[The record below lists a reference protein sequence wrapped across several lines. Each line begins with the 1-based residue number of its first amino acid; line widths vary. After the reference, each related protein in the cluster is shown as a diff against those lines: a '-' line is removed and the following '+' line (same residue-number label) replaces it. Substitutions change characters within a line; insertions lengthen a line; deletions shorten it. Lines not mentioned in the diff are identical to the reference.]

1 MSYSLAE
8 ERCPVA
14 DQTLGD
20 LYRSHRQGLAT
31 LVQTV
36 SPDVRALLALY
47 CYRRAHL
54 QSLGLAIATTCNE
67 DELVEAGGHAGQA
80 LFALSRRTDAPAPEQ
95 AASGRRKITL
105 SSGPLTTLAPLED
118 DLDEDD
124 EKTPSDGP
132 NACG

>member
-8 ERCPVA
+8 EPCPVA

-36 SPDVRALLALY
+36 SPDVRAMLALY

-54 QSLGLAIATTCNE
+54 QSLGLTIAASCSE
-67 DELVEAGGHAGQA
+67 DELVEAGGHAGAA
-80 LFALSRRTDAPAPEQ
+80 LFTASHKAAAPTPEQ
-95 AASGRRKITL
+95 VNGRRKITL
-105 SSGPLTTLAPLED
+105 STGPLTAVAPL
-118 DLDEDD
+118 DD
-124 EKTPSDGP
+124 EIDDEE
-132 NACG
+132 

>member
-54 QSLGLAIATTCNE
+54 QSLGLTIAASCSE
-67 DELVEAGGHAGQA
+67 DELVEAGGHAGEV
-80 LFALSRRTDAPAPEQ
+80 LFALSRKAAAAVPEQ

-105 SSGPLTTLAPLED
+105 STGPLTTLAPLED
-118 DLDEDD
+118 DLA
-124 EKTPSDGP
+124 DGE
-132 NACG
+132 

>member
-8 ERCPVA
+8 EPCPVA

-36 SPDVRALLALY
+36 SPDVRAMLALY

-54 QSLGLAIATTCNE
+54 QSLGLTIAASCSE
-67 DELVEAGGHAGQA
+67 DELIESGGYAGAA
-80 LFALSRRTDAPAPEQ
+80 LFALARKAPAPVPEQ
-95 AASGRRKITL
+95 ASGRRKITL
-105 SSGPLTTLAPLED
+105 SSGPLTTIAPLD
-118 DLDEDD
+118 DEIDED
-124 EKTPSDGP
+124 
-132 NACG
+132 

>member
-8 ERCPVA
+8 EPCPVA

-36 SPDVRALLALY
+36 SPDVRAMLALY

-54 QSLGLAIATTCNE
+54 QSLGLTIAASCSE
-67 DELVEAGGHAGQA
+67 DELVEAGGHAGAA
-80 LFALSRRTDAPAPEQ
+80 LFTASHKSATPAPEQ
-95 AASGRRKITL
+95 VNGRRKITL
-105 SSGPLTTLAPLED
+105 STGPLTAVAPL
-118 DLDEDD
+118 DD
-124 EKTPSDGP
+124 EE
-132 NACG
+132 

>member
-8 ERCPVA
+8 EPCPVA

-36 SPDVRALLALY
+36 SPDVRAMLALY

-54 QSLGLAIATTCNE
+54 QSLGLAIAASCSE
-67 DELVEAGGHAGQA
+67 DELVEAGSHAGA
-80 LFALSRRTDAPAPEQ
+80 VLYGLSRKASDPAPEQ
-95 AASGRRKITL
+95 PSGRRKITL
-105 SSGPLTTLAPLED
+105 SSGPLTTIAPLD
-118 DLDEDD
+118 DEIDED
-124 EKTPSDGP
+124 
-132 NACG
+132 

>member
-20 LYRSHRQGLAT
+20 LYRSHREGLAT

-36 SPDVRALLALY
+36 SPDVRARLALY

-54 QSLGLAIATTCNE
+54 QSLGLAIAASCSE
-67 DELVEAGGHAGQA
+67 DELVEAGGHAGEA
-80 LFALSRRTDAPAPEQ
+80 LFALSRKAAAPAPEPG
-95 AASGRRKITL
+95 SGRRKISL
-105 SSGPLTTLAPLED
+105 SRGPLTTIAPFED
-118 DLDEDD
+118 DLDED
-124 EKTPSDGP
+124 ER
-132 NACG
+132 